1 MSILFFMV
9 GCTVLEATIT
19 PAMRKIH
26 ELRTRPHV
34 YRKRTQTQFI

>member
-9 GCTVLEATIT
+9 GGTILEATVT
-19 PAMRKIH
+19 PAIRKIH

-34 YRKRTQTQFI
+34 HRKRTQTQFI

>member
-1 MSILFFMV
+1 MSILFFML
-9 GCTVLEATIT
+9 GASLLDATIT